1 MFGKLTKFHIRL
13 KKLRMEKT
21 GRRISKQISTAE
33 EELASK
39 LQMVEAEILPLRWGF
54 FCLWSSVTLV
64 TGSYRMHC
72 RLWSIK
78 SWKSLL
84 SIQGKLLT
92 LKLSHH
98 LLSPPLTTLLQ
109 MACVLLTPFYSLY
122 KHGLQHLRPPH
133 RKVHQAA
140 LCMVAYTCSEC
151 LCFSRTSLPRWI
163 FNQSKPTW
171 SSPLLPVFKSSLLM
185 RLDYL

>member
-1 MFGKLTKFHIRL
+1 
-13 KKLRMEKT
+13 MEKT
-21 GRRISKQISTAE
+21 GRRISKQISTVE

-39 LQMVEAEILPLRWGF
+39 LQMVEAEILSLRWVF

-98 LLSPPLTTLLQ
+98 LHSPPLTTLSLR
-109 MACVLLTPFYSLY
+109 ALVLLNPFDSLLQ
-122 KHGLQHLRPPH
+122 HGLQHLLLH
-133 RKVHQAA
+133 QKVHQAA
-140 LCMVAYTCSEC
+140 SCMVAYTCSEC
-151 LCFSRTSLPRWI
+151 LCFSQTSLPTWI
-163 FNQSKPTW
+163 FNQSKSRPGQVPYYQ
-171 SSPLLPVFKSSLLM
+171 SSKVPC
-185 RLDYL
+185 